1 MNYVFE
7 GLGRED
13 GDAFAEGEEEL
24 LELEVGDDVD
34 GDDGGAVG
42 VLSDDMLGVVEG
54 FSLDVRELLW

>member
-54 FSLDVRELLW
+54 VSLDVRELLR